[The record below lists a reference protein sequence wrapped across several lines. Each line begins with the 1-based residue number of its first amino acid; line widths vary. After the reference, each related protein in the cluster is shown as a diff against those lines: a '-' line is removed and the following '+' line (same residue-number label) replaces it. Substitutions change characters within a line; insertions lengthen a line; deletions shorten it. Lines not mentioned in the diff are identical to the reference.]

1 MKSTTNFRTKRWTI
15 HQKFFLILVI
25 LVLFLATLNVA
36 KARGWLIPEQPEVK
50 VEQKTIVLSSLTLEQ
65 KIAQMI
71 VVPGQEWSVEP
82 WRKMGLGGIHIYAMK
97 DEQLFRNMID
107 KFQQNMTIPFIV
119 TTDLEGCWT
128 PFGNFKNFTSVSE
141 IYTAEEASEI
151 GTEEGEFLSA
161 LGFTLNFAPVV
172 DLKDEIWNCRSFPG
186 DEKQITELAE
196 AYVDG
201 IQSTGIAAT
210 AKHYPGKTL
219 VVKDPHKFVVS
230 AEISAADVYPFTS
243 ISAQDKV
250 KAVMVSHVIASGA
263 VDTKGKPAVVSEAVI
278 GELKQN
284 YSGLIISDEINML
297 GLKKY
302 YPTMDEM
309 YVAVF
314 AAGNDL
320 ILNFNDDPNEI
331 YHMIQVVKKAVE
343 EKKISED
350 QIDYSVKKILELKGF
365 TVM

>member
-1 MKSTTNFRTKRWTI
+1 MKINLKSKRKRWNL
-15 HQKFFLILVI
+15 HQKVFLILVI
-25 LVLFLATLNVA
+25 LVLFLATINVA
-36 KARGWLIPEQPEVK
+36 KALGWLIPEQPKIK

-97 DEQLFRNMID
+97 DAQVFKAMIE
-107 KFQQNMTIPFIV
+107 KFQQNMTIPFMV

-141 IYTAEEASEI
+141 ILTTEKATEV
-151 GTEEGEFLSA
+151 GTEEGEFLTE
-161 LGFTLNFAPVV
+161 LGFTLDFAPVV

-186 DEKQITELAE
+186 DEKKITELAE
-196 AYVDG
+196 AYIDG

-219 VVKDPHKFVVS
+219 VVKDPHKFVVA
-230 AEISAADVYPFTS
+230 AEISAEDVYPFAS
-243 ISAQDKV
+243 ISAQNKV
-250 KAVMVSHVIASGA
+250 KALMISHIIASGA
-263 VDTKGKPAVVSEAVI
+263 IDTKGKPAVVSTEVI
-278 GELKQN
+278 SQLKQN

-302 YPTMDEM
+302 YSTMDEV
-309 YVAVF
+309 YVMVF
-314 AAGNDL
+314 AAGND
-320 ILNFNDDPNEI
+320 IVLNFNDDPNEI

-343 EKKISED
+343 DKKISED
-350 QIDYSVKKILELKGF
+350 KIDSSVKKILELKGF
-365 TVM
+365 IVE

>member
-1 MKSTTNFRTKRWTI
+1 MKPTIKSKKQRWNV
-15 HQKFFLILVI
+15 HQKIFLILVI

-36 KARGWLIPEQPEVK
+36 KALGWLIPEQPEIK

-97 DEQLFRNMID
+97 DEQLFRNMIA
-107 KFQQNMTIPFIV
+107 KFQQNMTIPFMV

-141 IYTAEEASEI
+141 ISTAEKALEV
-151 GTEEGEFLSA
+151 GTEEGEFLSG

-172 DLKDEIWNCRSFPG
+172 DLNDEIWNCRSFPG
-186 DEKQITELAE
+186 DEKEITELAE
-196 AYVDG
+196 AYIDG

-219 VVKDPHKFVVS
+219 VVKDPHKFVVA
-230 AEISAADVYPFTS
+230 AEISAADVYPFAS
-243 ISAQDKV
+243 ISTRDKV
-250 KAVMVSHVIASGA
+250 KAIMVSHIIASGA

-278 GELKQN
+278 GEFKQN

-302 YPTMDEM
+302 YSTMDEM
-309 YVAVF
+309 YIAVF

-343 EKKISED
+343 EGKVSEE
-350 QIDYSVKKILELKGF
+350 QIDSSVNKILELKGF
-365 TVM
+365 TIV